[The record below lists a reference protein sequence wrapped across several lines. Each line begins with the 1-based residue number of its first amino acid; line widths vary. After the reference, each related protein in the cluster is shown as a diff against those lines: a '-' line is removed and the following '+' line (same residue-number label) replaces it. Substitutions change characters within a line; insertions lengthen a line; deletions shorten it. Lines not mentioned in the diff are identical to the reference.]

1 MTAPPPLIDRE
12 LAQRFLTCVRCA
24 SFRQAARSL
33 NIRAAVLRKQMSHL
47 EHHLGSPLFVYQD
60 SALRL
65 TLKGQRLQAALV
77 ARFGDVQPPASALP
91 QPLLR
96 LAVEDSLMHDLL
108 AREVLDFM
116 RKHPAMQLEVIPLT
130 GEPTRQADVMVW
142 LADVGRP
149 RPSPGFAM
157 TTPQRLARIDYSP
170 HIAKRY
176 CRGNRLPAQ
185 IADLSDFML
194 VQGRTNAPVV
204 AFEPWNRL
212 VKQRQRA
219 VAQVHSQAWVREW
232 VRHSACVGLLPNY
245 ITHLDKT
252 LLGLTPLFSEPME
265 RLAWLS
271 TAPLT
276 AEQPHVQALV
286 ALIHK
291 AFEERRDWFERVLG

>member
-1 MTAPPPLIDRE
+1 MTVQAPLIDRE
-12 LAQRFLTCVRCA
+12 LALRFLTCARCA

-33 NIRAAVLRKQMSHL
+33 NIRTAELRKQLALL
-47 EHHLGSPLFVYQD
+47 EGRLGSPLFIYREN
-60 SALRL
+60 ALRL
-65 TLKGQRLQAALV
+65 TLKGQRLKTLLM
-77 ARFGDVQPPASALP
+77 ARFGDVQPPVGTSP

-96 LAVEDSLMHDLL
+96 LAVEDSLMRDLL

-116 RKHPAMQLEVIPLT
+116 RKHPAIQLEVIPLT

-142 LADVGRP
+142 LADADRP

-170 HIAKRY
+170 HMAKRY
-176 CRGNRLPAQ
+176 CRGNRLPTR

-194 VQGRTNAPVV
+194 VQGRTNAPVA

-219 VAQVHSQAWVREW
+219 LVQVHSQEWVREW
-232 VRHSACVGLLPNY
+232 IKHSACVGLLPNY
-245 ITHLDKT
+245 ITRLDKN
-252 LLGLTPLFSEPME
+252 LLALTPLFSEPME

-271 TAPLT
+271 IAPLT
-276 AEQPHVQALV
+276 ADQPYVQTLV
-286 ALIHK
+286 ALIRK
-291 AFEERRDWFERVLG
+291 VFEERRDWFESVI

>member
-1 MTAPPPLIDRE
+1 MTAQAPLIDRE
-12 LAQRFLTCVRCA
+12 LAQRFLTCARCA

-33 NIRAAVLRKQMSHL
+33 NIRTAELRKQLAQL
-47 EHHLGSPLFVYQD
+47 EGRLGSPLFVLREN
-60 SALRL
+60 ALRL
-65 TLKGQRLQAALV
+65 TLKGQRLQALLI
-77 ARFGDVQPPASALP
+77 ARFGDVQPQVGAVP

-142 LADVGRP
+142 LADADRP
-149 RPSPGFAM
+149 RPAPGFAM
-157 TTPQRLARIDYSP
+157 TTPQRLARIDFSP
-170 HIAKRY
+170 HMAKRY
-176 CRGNRLPAQ
+176 CRGNRLPTQ
-185 IADLSDFML
+185 IAHLSDFML
-194 VQGRTNAPVV
+194 VQGRMNAPVA
-204 AFEPWNRL
+204 AFAPWNRL

-219 VAQVHSQAWVREW
+219 VAQVHSQAWVQEW
-232 VRHSACVGLLPNY
+232 VRHSACVGLLPDY
-245 ITHLDKT
+245 IGHLDKN
-252 LLGLTPLFSEPME
+252 LLALTPLFGEPME

-291 AFEERRDWFERVLG
+291 VFEERRDWFERVI